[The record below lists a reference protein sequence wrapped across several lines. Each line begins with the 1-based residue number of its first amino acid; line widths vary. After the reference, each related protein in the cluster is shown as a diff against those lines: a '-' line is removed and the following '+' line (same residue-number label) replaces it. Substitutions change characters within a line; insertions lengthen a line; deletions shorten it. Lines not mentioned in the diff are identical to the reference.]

1 MASGCLTGWWL
12 TGSSA
17 DRGVMQVDF
26 YQLSRDPVE
35 QVLPA
40 IAARVLGL
48 GARLLV
54 VAHDDAQRARISQ
67 GLWAGPPESFL
78 ANGAAGEGGEARQ
91 PILLS
96 DSCDAAN
103 GARHVALADG
113 LWRDE
118 ALEFDRAFYFF
129 DAASIDG
136 ARASWRALSKRDGVE
151 PRFWRQ
157 EGRKWVQ
164 GP

>member
-1 MASGCLTGWWL
+1 
-12 TGSSA
+12 
-17 DRGVMQVDF
+17 MQVDF

-40 IAARVLGL
+40 IAERVLGL
-48 GARLLV
+48 GGRLLV
-54 VAHDDAQRARISQ
+54 VAGDDAQRARISD
-67 GLWAGPPESFL
+67 GLWAGSPDSFL
-78 ANGAAGEGGEARQ
+78 AHGHAGEALASVQ
-91 PILLS
+91 PILLAPA
-96 DSCDAAN
+96 CDAAN

-113 LWRDE
+113 LWREE
-118 ALEFDRAFYFF
+118 ALGFDRAFYFF
-129 DAASIDG
+129 DAQTIEG
-136 ARASWRALSKRDGVE
+136 ARASWRTLAKRDGVS

>member
-1 MASGCLTGWWL
+1 
-12 TGSSA
+12 
-17 DRGVMQVDF
+17 MQVDF

-40 IAARVLGL
+40 IAGRILDM

-54 VAHDDAQRARISQ
+54 VAQEPERLERISA

-78 ANGAAGEGGEARQ
+78 AHGRAGEGAESVQ
-91 PILLS
+91 PVLLAA
-96 DSCDAAN
+96 DVVAAN
-103 GARHVALADG
+103 GARHIALADG
-113 LWRDE
+113 IWREE
-118 ALEFDRAFYFF
+118 ALDFERAFYFF
-129 DAASIDG
+129 DAGTIEG
-136 ARASWRALSKRDGVE
+136 ARASWRDLSKREGVT

-157 EGRKWVQ
+157 DGRKWVQ

>member
-1 MASGCLTGWWL
+1 
-12 TGSSA
+12 
-17 DRGVMQVDF
+17 MQVDF

-35 QVLPA
+35 VVLPA
-40 IAARVLGL
+40 IAGRVLGL

-54 VAHDDAQRARISQ
+54 VAQDAAMLTRISD

-78 ANGAAGEGGEARQ
+78 AHGRAGQGNDAYQ

-96 DSCDAAN
+96 NAVAAGN
-103 GARHVALADG
+103 GARHIALADG

-118 ALEFDRAFYFF
+118 ALDFERAFYFF
-129 DAASIDG
+129 DTETIEG
-136 ARASWRALSKRDGVE
+136 ARASWKALSRREGVE

>member
-1 MASGCLTGWWL
+1 
-12 TGSSA
+12 
-17 DRGVMQVDF
+17 MQVDF
-26 YQLSRDPVE
+26 YQLSRDPVD

-40 IAARVLGL
+40 IAARILGL

-54 VAHDDAQRARISQ
+54 VAGEPERLDRISA
-67 GLWAGPPESFL
+67 GLWAGPPDSFL
-78 ANGAAGEGGEARQ
+78 AHGRAGDGGEAHQ
-91 PILLS
+91 PILLGAT
-96 DSCDAAN
+96 CEALN

-118 ALEFDRAFYFF
+118 ALGFERAFYFF
-129 DAASIDG
+129 DADTVDG
-136 ARASWRALSKRDGVE
+136 ARTSWRALAKQDGVE

-157 EGRKWVQ
+157 DGRKWVQ

>member
-1 MASGCLTGWWL
+1 
-12 TGSSA
+12 
-17 DRGVMQVDF
+17 MQVDF

-40 IAARVLGL
+40 IAARIL
-48 GARLLV
+48 GAGERLLV
-54 VAHDDAQRARISQ
+54 VADDLDRLERISQ
-67 GLWAGPPESFL
+67 GLWSGPPESFL
-78 ANGAAGEGGEARQ
+78 AHGLAGDDNDARQ

-96 DSCDAAN
+96 DTCDPVN
-103 GARHVALADG
+103 GAQHVALADG
-113 LWRDE
+113 LWREE
-118 ALEFDRAFYFF
+118 AMGFERAFYFF
-129 DAASIDG
+129 DAETIDG
-136 ARASWRALSKRDGVE
+136 ARSSWRALAKREGVT

>member
-1 MASGCLTGWWL
+1 
-12 TGSSA
+12 
-17 DRGVMQVDF
+17 MQVDF

-40 IAARVLGL
+40 IAVRILGM

-54 VAHDDAQRARISQ
+54 VAGEGERLERISQ

-78 ANGAAGEGGEARQ
+78 AHGRAGEERAAAQ

-96 DSCDAAN
+96 ERCEAAN

-113 LWRDE
+113 LWREE
-118 ALEFDRAFYFF
+118 ALGFERAFYFF
-129 DAASIDG
+129 DADTIAG
-136 ARASWRALSKRDGVE
+136 ARTSWRALSKADGVE

>member
-1 MASGCLTGWWL
+1 
-12 TGSSA
+12 
-17 DRGVMQVDF
+17 MQVDF
-26 YQLSRDPVE
+26 YQLSRDPVD

-48 GARLLV
+48 GERLLV
-54 VAHDDAQRARISQ
+54 VAGDSQRLDRISA
-67 GLWAGPPESFL
+67 GLWGGPPESFL
-78 ANGAAGEGGEARQ
+78 AHGRAGEGQEDIQ

-96 DSCDAAN
+96 QAVAADN

-113 LWRDE
+113 LWREE
-118 ALEFDRAFYFF
+118 ALGFERAFYFF
-129 DAASIDG
+129 DADTIEG
-136 ARASWRALSKRDGVE
+136 ARASWRALAKREGVT